1 MLPIPLNPRATLWV
15 IGLFIVEVLIAL
27 YVHDWLIRPYGG
39 DVLAALLVYVA
50 FRVITQRTSSTRLA
64 IAAFATG
71 ACLEIFQACQLP
83 ERLGLTHNAILRVA
97 VGTTFQW
104 GDLIAY
110 AIGASMAW
118 FIDEKT
124 SFIRRRLRGI
134 RQTYPD
140 R

>member
-27 YVHDWLIRPYGG
+27 YVRDWLIRPYGG

-50 FRVITQRTSSTRLA
+50 FRVVIQRTSSTRLA

-71 ACLEIFQACQLP
+71 AFLEIFQACQLP
-83 ERLGLTHNAILRVA
+83 ERLGLTHNAVLRIV

-104 GDLIAY
+104 GDFLSY
-110 AIGASMAW
+110 AIGASMGW

-124 SFIRRRLRGI
+124 SFIRLKLR
-134 RQTYPD
+134 RQTYSG
-140 R
+140 

>member
-104 GDLIAY
+104 GDFLSY
-110 AIGASMAW
+110 AIGASMGW

-124 SFIRRRLRGI
+124 SFIRLKLR